1 MGLLVG
7 IDFGTCNIKVSRLNK
22 KRTNNEVKAIQLSKK
37 QGDSDKIT
45 PNIIEYRKDEKIIGI
60 LSSDIDNS
68 VKYIKRKLELENW
81 SQYIKSIDKEV
92 TAIEVATD
100 IFSWINKRIKE
111 QNADEEIEY
120 AIITTPICYSE
131 IQKDR
136 IKKAAINSG
145 INVKEVISEPLA
157 AMFSMDE
164 ILENEESIVMIFDFG
179 GGTLDVSLFEV
190 LNDGE
195 GEIQITVLASKGL
208 RFGGVDINN
217 SIYND
222 IILKKYEKDIKEE
235 IEKEKKNIKISDQK
249 TKEKYAR
256 EKVEKDIMNSVEA
269 LKQSLFSEDDDYDE
283 AEELWLSSAGK
294 SINLSLKKEE
304 VLNIF
309 ENIKIK
315 EKIEDLLEDLIDE
328 AKIDKEDITSVKLIG
343 GTSRI
348 DYFRKLVF
356 QYFDENE
363 DVLDLD
369 DIDDEE
375 NYRAVANG
383 AAIYAGFLSEEDSSI
398 ELKNKIAFNIGIDDN
413 GKFKKIIS
421 RNSKYGFISPKKYID
436 MKVLKENQY
445 KVKIYQVFG
454 DNLVAKIN
462 ENTEVIYIGYLKIE
476 PKKYKNKDGVLME
489 VQIGKKG
496 EIIGRFYEKNE
507 LDEVEL
513 IEEKNVVMED

>member
-22 KRTNNEVKAIQLSKK
+22 RKGKKEVKAIQLSKK

-60 LSSDIDNS
+60 LSSDTDNAI
-68 VKYIKRKLELENW
+68 KYIKRKLELENW
-81 SQYIKSIDKEV
+81 SQYIKSINKEV
-92 TAIEVATD
+92 TGVEVATD

-164 ILENEESIVMIFDFG
+164 ILEDEESIVMIFDFG

-208 RFGGVDINN
+208 RYGGVDINN
-217 SIYND
+217 SIYNE
-222 IILKKYEKDIKEE
+222 IILKKYEKDIKKEFE
-235 IEKEKKNIKISDQK
+235 IVEKNTQISDEEAR
-249 TKEKYAR
+249 EKYVR

-269 LKQSLFSEDDDYDE
+269 LKQSLFSEEDDDE
-283 AEELWLSSAGK
+283 AEELWLSSSGK
-294 SINLSLKKEE
+294 SIRLSLKKDE

-348 DYFRKLVF
+348 DYFRKAIF
-356 QYFDENE
+356 EYFDENE
-363 DVLDLD
+363 DILDLD
-369 DIDDEE
+369 EIDDEE

-436 MKVLKENQY
+436 MEVLKENEY

-454 DNLVAKIN
+454 DKLGAKIN
-462 ENTEVIYIGYLKIE
+462 ENNEVIYIGYLKIDH
-476 PKKYKNKDGVLME
+476 KKYKNKDGLLME

>member
-22 KRTNNEVKAIQLSKK
+22 RKGKKEVKAIQLSKK

-60 LSSDIDNS
+60 LSSDTDNAI
-68 VKYIKRKLELENW
+68 KYIKRKLELENW
-81 SQYIKSIDKEV
+81 SQYIKSINKEV
-92 TAIEVATD
+92 TGVEVATD

-120 AIITTPICYSE
+120 AIITTPVCYSE

-164 ILENEESIVMIFDFG
+164 ILEDEESIVMIFDFG

-208 RFGGVDINN
+208 RYGGVDINN
-217 SIYND
+217 SIYNE
-222 IILKKYEKDIKEE
+222 IILKKYEKDIKKEFE
-235 IEKEKKNIKISDQK
+235 IVEKNTQISDEEAR
-249 TKEKYAR
+249 EKYVR

-269 LKQSLFSEDDDYDE
+269 LKQSLFSEEDDDE
-283 AEELWLSSAGK
+283 AEELWLSSSGK
-294 SINLSLKKEE
+294 SIRLSLKKDE

-348 DYFRKLVF
+348 DYFRKAIF
-356 QYFDENE
+356 EYFDENE

-369 DIDDEE
+369 EIDDEE

-383 AAIYAGFLSEEDSSI
+383 AAIYAGFLSEADSSI

-413 GKFKKIIS
+413 GKFKKVIS

-436 MKVLKENQY
+436 MEVLKENKY

-454 DNLVAKIN
+454 DNLGAKIN
-462 ENTEVIYIGYLKIE
+462 ENNEVIYIGYLKID

-489 VQIGKKG
+489 VQIGRKG

>member
-22 KRTNNEVKAIQLSKK
+22 RKGKNEAKSIQLSKR
-37 QGDSDKIT
+37 QGDFDKIT
-45 PNIIEYRKDEKIIGI
+45 PNIIEYRKDEKIIGNLNADTDDTI
-60 LSSDIDNS
+60 
-68 VKYIKRKLELENW
+68 KHIKRKLELEKWN
-81 SQYIKSIDKEV
+81 QYIKSINKKV
-92 TAIEVATD
+92 TAVEVATD

-164 ILENEESIVMIFDFG
+164 ILEDEESIVMIFDFG

-208 RFGGVDINN
+208 RYGGVDINN
-217 SIYND
+217 SIYNE
-222 IILKKYEKDIKEE
+222 IILKKYEKDIKKEFE
-235 IEKEKKNIKISDQK
+235 IVEKNTQISDEEAR
-249 TKEKYAR
+249 EKYVR

-269 LKQSLFSEDDDYDE
+269 LKQSLFSEEDDDE
-283 AEELWLSSAGK
+283 AEELWLSSSGK
-294 SINLSLKKEE
+294 SIRLSLKKDE

-348 DYFRKLVF
+348 DYFRKAIF
-356 QYFDENE
+356 EYFDENK
-363 DVLDLD
+363 DILDLD
-369 DIDDEE
+369 EIDDEE

-436 MKVLKENQY
+436 MEVLKENEY

-454 DNLVAKIN
+454 DKLGAKIN
-462 ENTEVIYIGYLKIE
+462 ENNEVIYIGYLKID